1 MRSARGRAP
10 AGRAARA
17 ARASVAGAA
26 LALALVGT
34 LASGGCA
41 DLTITRPVDAIRV
54 AIAHPSFSRDI
65 QPILT
70 ETCASSIA
78 CHAGSSP
85 QAGLWLTPDVV
96 GPGQGTMAYVGLV
109 NATAAFAPDLKRV
122 RPFQPDSSFLLL
134 MLGENATLRRG
145 VRRMPLTSLPVPA
158 PVIETIRNW
167 IVDGAPN
174 N

>member
-1 MRSARGRAP
+1 MRPAP
-10 AGRAARA
+10 RRVSAARPA
-17 ARASVAGAA
+17 FAGAA
-26 LALALVGT
+26 LALTLAGT

-41 DLTITRPVDAIRV
+41 DLTIARPVDAIPV
-54 AIAHPSFSRDI
+54 AIAHPSFARDI

-78 CHAGSSP
+78 CHAGASP
-85 QAGLWLTPDVV
+85 QAGLLLTPDPV
-96 GPGQGTMAYVGLV
+96 GPGEGTMAYVGLV
-109 NATAAFAPDLKRV
+109 NATSTSAPDLRRV
-122 RPFQPDSSFLLL
+122 RPFQPDSSFLPL
-134 MLGENATLRRG
+134 MLGENATPRRG
-145 VRRMPLTSLPVPA
+145 ARRMPLTSLPVPA